1 MCERPGGTDGPGYPG
16 WGCAASS
23 ADNGRAVSTKQ
34 VEGIALVVLG
44 LVSLAVTRW
53 PGHRLTRLLF
63 RPPSGQP
70 PANARAVRYV
80 RYVIF
85 AGVILF
91 GAWIATGH

>member
-1 MCERPGGTDGPGYPG
+1 L
-16 WGCAASS
+16 S
-23 ADNGRAVSTKQ
+23 ADNGQGVSTKQ

-53 PGHRLTRLLF
+53 PNQRLARLLF
-63 RPPSGQP
+63 RPSSGQP

-80 RYVIF
+80 RYLIF
-85 AGVILF
+85 AGVVLF